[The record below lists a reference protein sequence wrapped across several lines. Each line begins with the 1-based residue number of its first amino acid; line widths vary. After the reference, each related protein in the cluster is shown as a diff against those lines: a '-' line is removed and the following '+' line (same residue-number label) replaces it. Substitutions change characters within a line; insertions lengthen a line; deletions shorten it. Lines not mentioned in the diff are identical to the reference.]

1 MVRFNLNLWIFVND
15 VPDNKIIKGTE
26 ADPNGLEKVYLKP
39 CEYVSIHLRSKS
51 SLKKLKR
58 ISEK

>member
-1 MVRFNLNLWIFVND
+1 MW
-15 VPDNKIIKGTE
+15 KIGTLVIKGTE

-58 ISEK
+58 ISEKLVFTAIRP